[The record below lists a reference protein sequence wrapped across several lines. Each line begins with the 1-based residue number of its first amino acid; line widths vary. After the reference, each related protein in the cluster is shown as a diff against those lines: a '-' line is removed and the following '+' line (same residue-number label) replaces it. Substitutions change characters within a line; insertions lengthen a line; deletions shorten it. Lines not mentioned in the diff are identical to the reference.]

1 MGKSFRISSKIFR
14 EVDPV
19 ICGVVRAELLRGA
32 FSLINLDDISEL
44 LDNLEMISFPETEWN
59 NFGRMLYK
67 FRIHGITVPF
77 QDAMI
82 AYTAIYNN
90 IPVLTRD
97 KHFKLIQDIMPELK
111 LFPIPTKS
119 TQ

>member
-1 MGKSFRISSKIFR
+1 MKVLLDTNVMIDFWGNRSEYLAKIFR

-32 FSLINLDDISEL
+32 FSLNNLDDISEL

-67 FRIHGITVPF
+67 FRI
-77 QDAMI
+77 
-82 AYTAIYNN
+82 
-90 IPVLTRD
+90 
-97 KHFKLIQDIMPELK
+97 
-111 LFPIPTKS
+111 PTKS